1 MTAPVSAG
9 LTADD
14 RRERTVQHVRARL
27 RRASEQLRLDASP
40 SAVRM
45 WQQAIDDAER
55 ALGTLVHDPWEPSV
69 RPVREAREI
78 LGSHL
83 LAAAACE
90 AADVAPTVTAGVL
103 RRGADSAR
111 HALAAFSRR

>member
-1 MTAPVSAG
+1 MTAPASAE

-14 RRERTVQHVRARL
+14 LRQRTVQQVRSRL

-40 SAVRM
+40 GAVRVS
-45 WQQAIDDAER
+45 QQTIDDAER
-55 ALGTLVHDPWEPSV
+55 TLGTLVNDPWEPSV

-90 AADVAPTVTAGVL
+90 AAAVAPAVTADVL
-103 RRGADSAR
+103 RRGADSAH
-111 HALAAFSRR
+111 HALAAY